1 MRTIFTKLS
10 VLLSAMICMV
20 LVACNEG
27 PYYGNARLGSR
38 DHSDAVVNINQ
49 VDPEYRKYFADQ
61 HDSNFSLQDQRK
73 AYFEAVKTSNTP
85 VQQDARHVSANNAPK
100 KTNTKKSKS
109 QSSRKKVVK
118 KKAPAKSKSATK
130 KSTAKK
136 SKSGKKR

>member
-1 MRTIFTKLS
+1 MMTRCTAVVMLLMVS
-10 VLLSAMICMV
+10 VLFSSCQR
-20 LVACNEG
+20 
-27 PYYGNARLGSR
+27 PYYGSGNVGVK
-38 DHSDAVVNINQ
+38 DHSDAVVHINQ

-100 KTNTKKSKS
+100 KTSTKKSKS
-109 QSSRKKVVK
+109 QASRKKVVK